1 MVAYFV
7 GGGNYLAEPW
17 PRTAAAAADGA
28 QRAGWG
34 FLLRRCLRSCPSF
47 GSRGMWTA
55 HCAPRVASGSTP
67 QTPLAF
73 SCSEGEGVNLGKCT
87 PVSFCAVSAIR
98 SSAIPFINWR
108 RGHARF
114 RVRVIA
120 ASGLAACLPFV
131 ALRCGCVW
139 VCGCVLFLAGVA
151 GLLACRWLACL
162 LCRWLSFPTSGSTL
176 GRRANVSGQV
186 RPVPA
191 QTPSA

>member
-1 MVAYFV
+1 MPTQRQGLAARPLAFLWRLVLACRGSAGSGSRMVAYFV
-7 GGGNYLAEPW
+7 GEGIYLAGPR

-34 FLLRRCLRSCPSF
+34 FLFRRCLRSRPSS
-47 GSRGMWTA
+47 GSRRMWTA

-67 QTPLAF
+67 QTPLAS
-73 SCSEGEGVNLGKCT
+73 SCSEGESVNLGKCT
-87 PVSFCAVSAIR
+87 PVSFCAVLAIR
-98 SSAIPFINWR
+98 SSATPVINWR

-131 ALRCGCVW
+131 ALLCGCVW

-151 GLLACRWLACL
+151 GLLA
-162 LCRWLSFPTSGSTL
+162 
-176 GRRANVSGQV
+176 RR
-186 RPVPA
+186 
-191 QTPSA
+191 